1 MAMRLSGLVSG
12 MDTDAMIEELV
23 SAYSVKKDKIYKQ
36 RKTLEYKQEAWK
48 ELNSKIYGFY
58 TGTLSNMQL
67 TSNYALKRTTSSNE
81 NRATVSAST
90 TAVNGTQE
98 LKIKQLAKTA
108 YLTGA
113 KIETSIGGAVKE
125 STKLSDLG
133 IKDSKIKVTVGGE
146 EKTINLKAS
155 MTMKELKAEQN
166 VKAHKSENI
175 TVEVTDCSVPAAVS
189 AINSIIKNLAGSE
202 ELDYTIANG
211 AAASGETMFAI
222 IPPTN
227 KDFLLTDAAVLTAT
241 AKTSGADT
249 VYTVVLVEENTT
261 ISSPVPQYNATA
273 IGYLDLASLD
283 LPAVTIAEADMK
295 YPGSTVEITVNADGK
310 VTKLVNKL
318 PMSGYGKAQ
327 ISFFNGN
334 ATFQGA
340 LDESWTF
347 TY

>member
-1 MAMRLSGLVSG
+1 MMKKEIKIAIAVVLSIWFFVMGF
-12 MDTDAMIEELV
+12 ELG
-23 SAYSVKKDKIYKQ
+23 IYKE
-36 RKTLEYKQEAWK
+36 RKA
-48 ELNSKIYGFY
+48 NSQAGNEVVN
-58 TGTLSNMQL
+58 TVTPS
-67 TSNYALKRTTSSNE
+67 TTQPTAPST
-81 NRATVSAST
+81 AAPST
-90 TAVNGTQE
+90 TAPTTTQPTTVLPPVIDPNQNSTAPTVQPSSNAPVSNDPSSLSKAQIIEKMNG
-98 LKIKQLAKTA
+98 
-108 YLTGA
+108 YM
-113 KIETSIGGAVKE
+113 
-125 STKLSDLG
+125 
-133 IKDSKIKVTVGGE
+133 KD
-146 EKTINLKAS
+146 
-155 MTMKELKAEQN
+155 LKAEQN

-189 AINSIIKNLAGSE
+189 AINAIIKNLAGSE
-202 ELDYTIANG
+202 EIDYTIANG
-211 AAASGETMFAI
+211 AAASGETMFSI

-241 AKTSGADT
+241 AKASGTDT
-249 VYTVVLVEENTT
+249 VYTVVLVEESTT
-261 ISSPVPQYNATA
+261 INSPVPQYNSTA

>member
-1 MAMRLSGLVSG
+1 MKKEIKVAIAVVLSIWFFVMGFELGMYKERKANNQSG
-12 MDTDAMIEELV
+12 NEVVNTV
-23 SAYSVKKDKIYKQ
+23 
-36 RKTLEYKQEAWK
+36 
-48 ELNSKIYGFY
+48 NP
-58 TGTLSNMQL
+58 
-67 TSNYALKRTTSSNE
+67 TTQP
-81 NRATVSAST
+81 TTTPTTQPTTIPT
-90 TAVNGTQE
+90 TAPTTQPTTV
-98 LKIKQLAKTA
+98 LPPVIDPNQNSTA
-108 YLTGA
+108 PTQQP
-113 KIETSIGGAVKE
+113 
-125 STKLSDLG
+125 STKAPVSNDPSSLSKAQ
-133 IKDSKIKVTVGGE
+133 II
-146 EKTINLKAS
+146 EKMNGY
-155 MTMKELKAEQN
+155 MKELKAEQN

>member
-1 MAMRLSGLVSG
+1 MMKKEIKIAIAVVLSIWFFVMGF
-12 MDTDAMIEELV
+12 ELGV
-23 SAYSVKKDKIYKQ
+23 YKE
-36 RKTLEYKQEAWK
+36 RKA
-48 ELNSKIYGFY
+48 NSQAGNEVVN
-58 TGTLSNMQL
+58 TVTPTAQP
-67 TSNYALKRTTSSNE
+67 TTPPTTQPTTIPTTVPTTQPTTVLPPVIDPNQNSTAPTVQPSSN
-81 NRATVSAST
+81 APVSNDPSSLSKAQIIEKM
-90 TAVNGTQE
+90 NG
-98 LKIKQLAKTA
+98 
-108 YLTGA
+108 YM
-113 KIETSIGGAVKE
+113 
-125 STKLSDLG
+125 
-133 IKDSKIKVTVGGE
+133 
-146 EKTINLKAS
+146 KA
-155 MTMKELKAEQN
+155 LKAEQN

-189 AINSIIKNLAGSE
+189 AINAIIKNLAGSE
-202 ELDYTIANG
+202 EIDYTIANG
-211 AAASGETMFAI
+211 AAASGETMFSI

-241 AKTSGADT
+241 AKASGTDT
-249 VYTVVLVEENTT
+249 VYTVVLVEESTT
-261 ISSPVPQYNATA
+261 INSPVPQYNSTA